1 MVESRVYTKFHS
13 LKQYHTRYII
23 YMAIFFVCWV
33 FVISFPLINEY
44 DEVLTLNNLLGLS
57 SNTWVFPLNQ
67 YNLLDY
73 SVTSTIQT
81 LSNEHAF
88 KESCILQESSY
99 ELGVDEVRVTH
110 SLSTFSTKECA
121 FGIASN
127 WSLLLCFVNFF
138 TKSIEN
144 IMSKFSSKS
153 VILGEICIPILASR
167 ELINPKSREF
177 PPAVVSLGQQN
188 CKNIQ
193 HKWIRE
199 SICH

>member
-1 MVESRVYTKFHS
+1 MNYS
-13 LKQYHTRYII
+13 L
-23 YMAIFFVCWV
+23 
-33 FVISFPLINEY
+33 
-44 DEVLTLNNLLGLS
+44 
-57 SNTWVFPLNQ
+57 
-67 YNLLDY
+67 
-73 SVTSTIQT
+73 TSTIQT

-88 KESCILQESSY
+88 KELYMLQESSY

-177 PPAVVSLGQQN
+177 PPAVLSLGQQN